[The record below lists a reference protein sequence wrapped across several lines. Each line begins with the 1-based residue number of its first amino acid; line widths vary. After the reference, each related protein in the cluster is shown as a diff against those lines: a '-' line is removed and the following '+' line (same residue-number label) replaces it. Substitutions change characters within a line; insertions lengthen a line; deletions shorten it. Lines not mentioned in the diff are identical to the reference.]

1 MKQQSSRLRTVLTDD
16 ARKGIITYR
25 DTAGQ
30 TFQKSLSSVR
40 PGFTTDPTIKA
51 MIDQL
56 PLPTPGAS
64 GAGDGLNTAAY
75 RFNARQ
81 QRIARSICRA
91 RADYYLNAKHSFS
104 GTYNYISN
112 PTDRP
117 DQGAFYTTAP
127 PVSNLIKDHLLSLSW
142 RWTASP
148 TLTNEA
154 ARRLSCAPTRPS
166 WIATTIRSSA

>member
-25 DTAGQ
+25 DNAGQ
-30 TFQKSLSSVR
+30 TFQKSLSSLR

-56 PLPTPGAS
+56 PAPTPGAL

-81 QRIARSICRA
+81 NESRDQFVGRG
-91 RADYYLNAKHSFS
+91 DYYLNAKHSFS
-104 GTYNYISN
+104 GTYNYIN
-112 PTDRP
+112 DPTDRP
-117 DQGAFYTTAP
+117 DQGAFYTVTP
-127 PVSNLIKDHLLSLSW
+127 PVSNLIRDHLMALSW
-142 RWTASP
+142 RWMISP

-154 ARRLSCAPTRPS
+154 RGGFM
-166 WIATTIRSSA
+166 RSEHVLRG

>member
-1 MKQQSSRLRTVLTDD
+1 M
-16 ARKGIITYR
+16 AR
-25 DTAGQ
+25 

-81 QRIARSICRA
+81 NESRDQFVG

-104 GTYNYISN
+104 GTYNYIN
-112 PTDRP
+112 DPTDRP
-117 DQGAFYTTAP
+117 DQGAFYTVTP
-127 PVSNLIKDHLLSLSW
+127 PVSNLIQGPSDGVELALDGFSHPDQRS
-142 RWTASP
+142 
-148 TLTNEA
+148 
-154 ARRLSCAPTRPS
+154 ARRFHALQHVLRG
-166 WIATTIRSSA
+166 